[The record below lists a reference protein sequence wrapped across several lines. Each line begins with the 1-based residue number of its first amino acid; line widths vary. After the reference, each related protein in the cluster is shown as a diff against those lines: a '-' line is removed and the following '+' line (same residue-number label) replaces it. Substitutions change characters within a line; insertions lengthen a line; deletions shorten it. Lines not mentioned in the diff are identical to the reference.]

1 MRESKVWGLPVAVFM
16 PLLVALLVAAA
27 FRQMQP
33 AAAPAAGAGMSD
45 MLELA
50 APSNPEPD
58 RDEAQNKDAAPS
70 NEISDFPQ
78 LD

>member
-27 FRQMQP
+27 FRQMQS
-33 AAAPAAGAGMSD
+33 AASAVAPAAGAVLD
-45 MLELA
+45 LPA
-50 APSNPEPD
+50 TSNPEPSNY
-58 RDEAQNKDAAPS
+58 EAPS
-70 NEISDFPQ
+70 NEISDYPQ